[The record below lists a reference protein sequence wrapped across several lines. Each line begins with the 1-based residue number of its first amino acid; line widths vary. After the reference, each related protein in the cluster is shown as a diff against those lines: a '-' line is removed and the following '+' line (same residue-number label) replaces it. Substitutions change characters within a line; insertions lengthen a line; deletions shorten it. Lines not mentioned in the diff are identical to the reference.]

1 MSLIAISVECEGGS
15 LKPCSATFLF
25 QTPYKAHVTSPPTTR
40 NCSSVEIFVVNMVLK
55 DTYSLASQFS
65 YVWDSL
71 LNVLF
76 VICSLRIPRF

>member
-1 MSLIAISVECEGGS
+1 MSLIAVSMECEEGS
-15 LKPCSATFLF
+15 LKPCSTTFLF
-25 QTPYKAHVTSPPTTR
+25 QTPYKAHVTSPPTLAG

-71 LNVLF
+71 LNVFF
-76 VICSLRIPRF
+76 VICSLRIP